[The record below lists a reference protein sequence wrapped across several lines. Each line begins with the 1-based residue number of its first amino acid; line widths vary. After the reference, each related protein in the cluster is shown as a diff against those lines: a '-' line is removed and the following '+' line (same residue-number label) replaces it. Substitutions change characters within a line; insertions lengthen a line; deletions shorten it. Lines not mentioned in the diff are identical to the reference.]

1 MNSHHGHGDL
11 PAAHVIG
18 PVRADT
24 RASRIAGQ
32 GEDGID
38 RCDSEAEN
46 RPVRQISRRQT
57 LSGLAMAAAGF
68 SGVTACGRAPATA
81 AAATVRRR
89 APGSLIWRIRA
100 GSGVSVGD
108 ILTSSVVAADGIV
121 YVAGNVQGN
130 GDCVTY
136 GIRASTGHLMW
147 RSDGTGPLP
156 YAAGQGAVF
165 GFRSA
170 PGGTSQVVASSA
182 TSGRAVWT
190 RGTGHLL
197 HDAATGWLRY
207 ASGMVYLAAGVSQ
220 DVTAA
225 QPSVRALDART
236 GRLAWSAPLDSSWQI
251 PVLAGGVLYATT
263 ATGIVALNAETGAP
277 LWRSAALTSSMGAV
291 VATGGV
297 VCCSDGFSIN
307 GTPVFAL
314 AAATGRLLWH
324 DELGPVQCG
333 ASGVII
339 FSPVPGEGGQG
350 TLWARHARTGK
361 PAWKR
366 AVPQGSG
373 AMITFDGVVYYNAS
387 SLFDAGAAGNG
398 LLHAIDA
405 VSGRPLW
412 TYRVSA
418 PVSGLAGSD
427 GVLYAADA
435 KGNLYALQA

>member
-1 MNSHHGHGDL
+1 
-11 PAAHVIG
+11 
-18 PVRADT
+18 
-24 RASRIAGQ
+24 
-32 GEDGID
+32 
-38 RCDSEAEN
+38 
-46 RPVRQISRRQT
+46 
-57 LSGLAMAAAGF
+57 MAAAGF

-81 AAATVRRR
+81 IAATVQRR

-100 GSGVSVGD
+100 GSGVSVGGNS
-108 ILTSSVVAADGIV
+108 LTSSVVAAGGMV
-121 YVAGNVQGN
+121 YAASNVQGN

-182 TSGRAVWT
+182 TSGRALWT
-190 RGTGHLL
+190 RDTGHLL
-197 HDAATGWLRY
+197 HNAATGWLRY
-207 ASGMVYLAAGVSQ
+207 AGGMVYIAAGISQ

-236 GRLAWSAPLDSSWQI
+236 GRLVWTAPLDSSWQI
-251 PVLAGGVLYATT
+251 PVLAGRVLYATT
-263 ATGIVALNAETGAP
+263 ATGIVALNAETGTP
-277 LWRSAALTSSMGAV
+277 LWRSAALTKNMGAV
-291 VATGGV
+291 VATDGV
-297 VCCSDGFSIN
+297 VCCSDGFSIS

-324 DELGPVQCG
+324 DELTPVQCG
-333 ASGVII
+333 ASGII
-339 FSPVPGEGGQG
+339 VFSPEPGDAGQSA
-350 TLWARHARTGK
+350 LRARHARTGK

-366 AVPQGSG
+366 AVQQGFG
-373 AMITFDGVVYYNAS
+373 IMTTFDGVVIYNTS
-387 SLFDAGAAGNG
+387 SLSGAGGDG

-412 TYRVSA
+412 AYRVSA
-418 PVSGLAGSD
+418 PVTGLAGSD

-435 KGNLYALQA
+435 KGSVYALQA